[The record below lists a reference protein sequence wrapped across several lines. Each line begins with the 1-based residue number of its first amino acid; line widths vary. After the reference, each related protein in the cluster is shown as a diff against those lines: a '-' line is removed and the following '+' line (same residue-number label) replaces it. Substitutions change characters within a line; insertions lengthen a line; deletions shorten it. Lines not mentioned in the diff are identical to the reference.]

1 MIEAIRAIALSC
13 GEDLVDDLR
22 ALADELEGKK
32 LKPKKASTKKKTPA
46 TKKKMTVKNTSK
58 KVVDINSKNKWN
70 PSDYESL
77 VPHEKQEIT
86 KITPRDRL
94 PNPRVEK
101 VCSVCSKKFK
111 ISKALILS
119 EELSSKPFRCDKCIS
134 KGG

>member
-22 ALADELEGKK
+22 ALADELEAKK
-32 LKPKKASTKKKTPA
+32 IKPKTTTKKKTPA
-46 TKKKMTVKNTSK
+46 TKKKVIVKNTSK

-70 PSDYESL
+70 PLDYESL

-86 KITPRDRL
+86 KIAVRDRPPSL
-94 PNPRVEK
+94 RVEK

-111 ISKALILS
+111 ISKELILP
-119 EELSSKPFRCDKCIS
+119 EELSSRPFRCDKCIRRA
-134 KGG
+134 